1 MEEIGRGAEAVIY
14 REGDSVVKERVK
26 KSYRIPEIDEEL
38 RSFRTKREVKV
49 IKKISE
55 LGIPTAKVLHDDS
68 KNNKF
73 SMEFLSGPKL
83 RDILNRDNCAEYSA
97 QLGWIVA
104 HLHLNSIIHDDL
116 TTSNMIVVS
125 GKVHIIDFGLS
136 FFSER
141 VEDKAVDIHLLRQ
154 ALESKH
160 QDIWKEAYDAF
171 IDSYKKNYPD
181 SAKVLE
187 RLDVVEMRGRYKQKQ
202 KKGPAPSFDTGEC
215 E

>member
-14 REGDSVVKERVK
+14 REGDSAIKERVR

-38 RSFRTKREVKV
+38 RKFRTKREVKV
-49 IKKISE
+49 IQKISE
-55 LGIPTAKVLHDDS
+55 LGIPTAKVLHEDS

-83 RDILNRDNCAEYSA
+83 RDILNKDNCKEYCS

-125 GKVHIIDFGLS
+125 GKIHIIDFGLS

-160 QDIWKEAYDAF
+160 QEIWKEAYDAF
-171 IDSYKKNYPD
+171 IDSYKKNYPEYP
-181 SAKVLE
+181 KVLE

>member
-1 MEEIGRGAEAVIY
+1 
-14 REGDSVVKERVK
+14 
-26 KSYRIPEIDEEL
+26 
-38 RSFRTKREVKV
+38 
-49 IKKISE
+49 
-55 LGIPTAKVLHDDS
+55 
-68 KNNKF
+68 
-73 SMEFLSGPKL
+73 
-83 RDILNRDNCAEYSA
+83 
-97 QLGWIVA
+97 
-104 HLHLNSIIHDDL
+104 LNSIIHDDL

-160 QDIWKEAYDAF
+160 QEIWKEAYDAF
-171 IDSYKKNYPD
+171 IDSYKKNYPEYP
-181 SAKVLE
+181 KVLE